1 MNLVALLTK
10 QGLTART
17 LDPPEKFSEFQ
28 KAFLTCPLP
37 TRRRKSSAVSIVSDP
52 DESDD
57 EPTTPP
63 SSPTHGVQ
71 LQTSALLHQVMQ
83 RLVGLSK
90 RTFESFATTLT
101 SSHDRDDD
109 ADGEQRLRQ
118 TITLTPPSS
127 PTFDGLVAPTPN
139 TALHAIKT
147 STFFRVSSLNPFT
160 KQSMRQTFTARSPAE
175 MPSTIDE
182 LLKGGVGG
190 IPRL

>member
-17 LDPPEKFSEFQ
+17 LDSPEKFSEFQ

-37 TRRRKSSAVSIVSDP
+37 NRRRKSSSIVSDP
-52 DESDD
+52 DETDE

-90 RTFESFATTLT
+90 RTFESLATTLT
-101 SSHDRDDD
+101 SSHDRDD
-109 ADGEQRLRQ
+109 ADEHPSDQRLRQ

-139 TALHAIKT
+139 TALHVIKT
-147 STFFRVSSLNPFT
+147 STFLRVSSLNPFT
-160 KQSMRQTFTARSPAE
+160 KQSMRQAFTARSPAE

-182 LLKGGVGG
+182 LLKGGH
-190 IPRL
+190 IPRH